1 MITLNWRRAG
11 DPCLGAAMIDHVY
24 AELPEFSAGGSLEE
38 VRQRMLE
45 ATVQLDRCE
54 LLAMVDGQVVGFACI
69 AEDDD
74 MHAGRCLSLQ
84 WQYVVPAYRGKV
96 GALFLRQ
103 LVRMGRRLGFKL
115 VSYSHR
121 RSQHH
126 YAIKYR
132 RLDHGQEN

>member
-11 DPCLGAAMIDHVY
+11 DLCLGAEMIDRVY

-38 VRQRMLE
+38 VRIRMLE
-45 ATVQLDRCE
+45 ATEQLDRCE
-54 LLAMVDGQVVGFACI
+54 LLAMHGAQVIGFACI
-69 AEDDD
+69 VEDDD

-84 WQYVVPAYRGKV
+84 WQYVVPEHRGKV

-103 LVRMGRRLGFKL
+103 LVKLGKSLGFKL
-115 VSYSHR
+115 VAYSHR
-121 RSQHH
+121 VSQHH

-132 RLDHGQEN
+132 RIHHGQES